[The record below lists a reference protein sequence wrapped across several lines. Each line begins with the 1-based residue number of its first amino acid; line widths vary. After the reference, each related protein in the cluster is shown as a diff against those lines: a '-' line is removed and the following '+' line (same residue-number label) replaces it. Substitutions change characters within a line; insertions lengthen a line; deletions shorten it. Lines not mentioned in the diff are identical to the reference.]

1 MTTLDQYTPDQLK
14 TIIQN
19 LAPSGLI
26 NWAEELDKNLTDP
39 QILRK
44 YRFHMDGLSD
54 YFTQHREAMSEIM
67 NDLKKR
73 FDKETVIEKMMKIF
87 DLNHY
92 EAKLYV
98 DRSWE

>member
-1 MTTLDQYTPDQLK
+1 MLDQYTPVQLK

-19 LAPSGLI
+19 IAPSGLLD
-26 NWAEELDKNLTDP
+26 WAEGMDKDLTDP
-39 QILRK
+39 LVLRR
-44 YRFHMDGLSD
+44 YRSHMDGLSD
-54 YFTQHREAMSEIM
+54 FFTQHREAMSEIM

-73 FDKETVIEKMMKIF
+73 FSKEEVIEKMMAYF

-98 DRSWE
+98 DRNWE